1 MKTMRKLILSLTLLL
16 TLGTAANAQL
26 AVVDPAHIA
35 TSILNMAKNVTQTS
49 TTAANMINTF
59 NETKKIYDQGKAY
72 YDALKSVNNLVK
84 DARKVKEA
92 VLLVGEVSD
101 IYIDNF
107 QKMLT
112 DKNYSVD
119 ELSAIG
125 TGYGKLLAE
134 SGNLLLD
141 LKGVVSVTGLSMSDK
156 ERLEIIDDI
165 HKEALRMRN
174 LTSYYTRKTISI
186 SLLRAQERG
195 DMSRVIQLYGTNERY
210 W

>member
-1 MKTMRKLILSLTLLL
+1 MRKLILSLTLLL